1 MRRYDNRICK
11 HSHTLS
17 NTYSLLYVHRYNDII
32 IKHTHIHTN
41 IKCVFLFPLLSDI
54 CMRIFRNSWSR
65 TSSYVQSKAMLVAF
79 AFELQRRYSYMGLY
93 ANALE
98 PGMSVC
104 NVNACACVCVCVHV
118 NVTSIVTIHCMFYM
132 ACLNYVAIFLFF

>member
-1 MRRYDNRICK
+1 
-11 HSHTLS
+11 
-17 NTYSLLYVHRYNDII
+17 
-32 IKHTHIHTN
+32 
-41 IKCVFLFPLLSDI
+41 
-54 CMRIFRNSWSR
+54 
-65 TSSYVQSKAMLVAF
+65 
-79 AFELQRRYSYMGLY
+79 MGLY

-132 ACLNYVAIFLFF
+132 ACLNYVAIFLFFLKNCYYCIFQDWLRLISCVRQIRLYALPVLGGCVFSAETLSK